1 MATRR
6 PVERAD
12 PSERTLF
19 GSSAAEIRHHVDW
32 YIARLELPAERLRVT
47 TDRAEFGGW
56 LGRHVPSSYGGA
68 YVYLR
73 QWDIHAVLIN
83 IERIDT
89 AAPRAI
95 ELVVAEELV
104 HMRDHLDGDHR
115 RHSRHGYD
123 RIAHRVASLTGAS
136 LEEIRGALLPVQ
148 RRPYRYVY
156 ACPRCG
162 VRVPRKRMGTWSCGR
177 CSSRFDAR
185 YVLRI
190 VEELPAAAMSHD
202 VQ

>member
-1 MATRR
+1 MAKRR
-6 PVERAD
+6 SAERID
-12 PSERTLF
+12 PRQRTLF
-19 GSSAAEIRHHVDW
+19 GASASEVRHHVET
-32 YIARLELPAERLRVT
+32 YIARLELPVEHLRIT
-47 TDRAEFGGW
+47 TDRAEFGSW
-56 LGRHVPSSYGGA
+56 LGRRVPGSYGGA

-73 QWDIHAVLIN
+73 QCGIHAVLIN
-83 IERIDT
+83 LERIDRS
-89 AAPRAI
+89 APRAV
-95 ELVVAEELV
+95 EVVVAEELV

-123 RIAHRVASLTGAS
+123 RIAHRVAALTGAS
-136 LEEIRGALLPVQ
+136 LEDIRGALLPVE

-162 VRVPRKRMGTWSCGR
+162 VRVPRKRKGTWSCGR
-177 CSSRFDAR
+177 CSPRFDAR

-190 VEELPAAAMSHD
+190 VEELPASAVAHD